1 MNSPS
6 LPAVERLDVQAF
18 INAQPLSPYQWRIV
32 LLCFLIVF
40 LDGLDTAAM
49 GFIAPALTQDWGIDR
64 ASLGPVMSAAL
75 IGMVFGALGSG
86 PLADRYGR
94 KLVLVA
100 AVFLFGLQSVSAY
113 VWFAV
118 AGVGMFWPV
127 APLVTDSVT
136 VLNVNADTAAAAI
149 AVLLLAGYGYAH
161 ALDRLPV
168 RRQAAVHLGLLAGAG
183 SVNLALLRLRTSEGL
198 ISVQNGADIYMARRI
213 ENGLARA
220 AQDLSGMT
228 LEIQRSL
235 DYFESQ
241 LGKGYISRLLLLPM
255 KQNGE
260 ATFQALST
268 GLAVNLQRLDLRE
281 LFAGQ
286 TEADLPEATQ
296 AFCIGAV
303 GAALRQEVQ

>member
-1 MNSPS
+1 MGLFSRKRDSRAAGLLGLESSPHGMS
-6 LPAVERLDVQAF
+6 L
-18 INAQPLSPYQWRIV
+18 AQVVREA
-32 LLCFLIVF
+32 
-40 LDGLDTAAM
+40 G
-49 GFIAPALTQDWGIDR
+49 APAQLRLCQYH
-64 ASLGPVMSAAL
+64 A
-75 IGMVFGALGSG
+75 
-86 PLADRYGR
+86 
-94 KLVLVA
+94 
-100 AVFLFGLQSVSAY
+100 
-113 VWFAV
+113 
-118 AGVGMFWPV
+118 
-127 APLVTDSVT
+127 
-136 VLNVNADTAAAAI
+136 ADTAGQGELLKRLVAEHHLEGAAVN
-149 AVLLLAGYGYAH
+149 VLLHPSEYQMFLLEAPEVPAAELRDAMRWRVKDLISESLEEVIVDCFSLPEDAYRGRNRMVYCIVFSKPRMQHYLA
-161 ALDRLPV
+161 LV
-168 RRQAAVHLGLLAGAG
+168 RQAGLHLQSIDITEMAFRNLGLLAGAG

-303 GAALRQEVQ
+303 GAALRQEVL